1 MDEGQLYSD
10 SIQVPQ
16 VKNIKSSGTITNQ
29 PKKGPTKEVINQA
42 VKPCFKILEQLKGYK
57 HAWPFLEPV
66 DVNNLGIPEY
76 YEIVKQPM
84 DLSTV

>member
-29 PKKGPTKEVINQA
+29 PKKAPTKEVIN
-42 VKPCFKILEQLKGYK
+42 
-57 HAWPFLEPV
+57 
-66 DVNNLGIPEY
+66 
-76 YEIVKQPM
+76 
-84 DLSTV
+84 